1 MERGRLTKSPT
12 NPTDAVATNAA
23 DRSATRLNL
32 FGPPPLIEGEDS
44 AAYDDLLVR
53 ISAAVKPAD
62 ILEDIWVRD
71 VVDFTWEILSL
82 RRLKAN
88 LMTATAYKGVSAILE
103 PIIGFDDA
111 DTLATNW
118 AARNPSAIK
127 RVNKIL
133 DSAGLTMDA
142 VIAQTLSE
150 NLDFVERIERMIT
163 VKESCRNAVLREID
177 RHQATLAHTL
187 RGTVHQLEHGEIQ
200 VIDDTQS
207 AEGNNAA

>member
-1 MERGRLTKSPT
+1 MERDRLTQSPA
-12 NPTDAVATNAA
+12 NPTNAA
-23 DRSATRLNL
+23 DRSTARLNL
-32 FGPPPLIEGEDS
+32 FGPPPLIEGEDT
-44 AAYDDLLVR
+44 AAYDDLLFR

-71 VVDFTWEILSL
+71 VVDFTWEIFSL

-88 LMTATAYKGVSAILE
+88 LMTSTGYRGVRAVLE

-118 AARNPSAIK
+118 AARAPSALK

-142 VIAQTLSE
+142 VIAQTLSQ

-163 VKESCRNAVLREID
+163 VKESSRNAILREID
-177 RHQATLAHTL
+177 RHRATLAHTL
-187 RGTVHQLEHGEIQ
+187 RETVHQLEHADIQ
-200 VIDDTQS
+200 VVDETKS
-207 AEGNNAA
+207 AEGKNAA